1 MHDCDVAFSYFDD
14 VSSLLFPI
22 IRRWYIWLNG
32 YYDLST

>member
-14 VSSLLFPI
+14 SSLLFPI